1 MRWNDLYKHG
11 MPSFFIISLSALMNR
26 LSDSFVIAG
35 TYLFVR
41 RRFCLLNHLRR
52 DTYTRSQLARHADG
66 QMQVDLSVSN
76 AGILDPFTISDF
88 LDCLFQGSRLLVF
101 DFERAVM
108 TVSLR
113 FLLMLATQLTSNQMQ
128 TRPVRCGDFGETAT
142 PTERPAEH

>member
-1 MRWNDLYKHG
+1 
-11 MPSFFIISLSALMNR
+11 MNR

-41 RRFCLLNHLRR
+41 RRFCLLTHLRR
-52 DTYTRSQLARHADG
+52 DTRSQLARHTDD

-88 LDCLFQGSRLLVF
+88 LDCSFQESRLLVF